1 MMLQVDLHSHTLFSR
16 CGLHTILEMLN
27 QARALGLE
35 ALAITDHG
43 LTLGGHLNGPF
54 FDRLQDP
61 VPGVKLLKGVEC
73 NVLNDGGHIDLPM
86 QWIQHLDV
94 VLVGLHPNLKG
105 ILSRRHTTDMLVTTL
120 ERNPHV
126 DIVTHPNSPDFMVDF
141 EPVARTALKYGI
153 ALELNNSKSR
163 PGYCTDEVTR
173 ELIEVCKDVGCAMAV
188 SSDAHTITEIG
199 DDSYVRDFLEE
210 ADFPEDLIVNR
221 TLEST
226 MEFLGLRR
234 QRRAET
240 VF

>member
-1 MMLQVDLHSHTLFSR
+1 MLQVDLHSHTLFSR
-16 CGLHTILEMLN
+16 CGLHTLLEMLN

-61 VPGVKLLKGVEC
+61 VPGVRLLKGVEC
-73 NVLNDGGHIDLPM
+73 NVLNDGGEIDLPL

-94 VLVGLHPNLKG
+94 VLVGLHPNLKS
-105 ILSRRHTTDMLVTTL
+105 IRSRRHATDVLLTTL
-120 ERNPHV
+120 EGNPHV
-126 DIVTHPNSPDFMVDF
+126 DIVTHPNSPDFRVDF

-163 PGYCTDEVTR
+163 PGYCADEVTR
-173 ELIEVCKDVGCAMAV
+173 ELIEVCKDVGCALAV
-188 SSDAHTITEIG
+188 SSDAHAITEIG
-199 DDSYVRDFLEE
+199 DDSYIRGLLAE
-210 ADFPEDLIVNR
+210 ADFPEELIVNR

-226 MEFLGLRR
+226 MEFLAPRR
-234 QRRAET
+234 QKRAEM
-240 VF
+240 VS

>member
-1 MMLQVDLHSHTLFSR
+1 MLQVDLHSHTLFSR

-94 VLVGLHPNLKG
+94 VLVGLHPNLKEG
-105 ILSRRHTTDMLVTTL
+105 PPVTTAYH
-120 ERNPHV
+120 RHV
-126 DIVTHPNSPDFMVDF
+126 GYHVGEESPCGHCD
-141 EPVARTALKYGI
+141 
-153 ALELNNSKSR
+153 
-163 PGYCTDEVTR
+163 
-173 ELIEVCKDVGCAMAV
+173 
-188 SSDAHTITEIG
+188 SSQQ
-199 DDSYVRDFLEE
+199 S
-210 ADFPEDLIVNR
+210 
-221 TLEST
+221 
-226 MEFLGLRR
+226 GLHGG
-234 QRRAET
+234 
-240 VF
+240 F